1 MSLTRDQAREHA
13 GSALAIPE
21 SGRQQFASRLSDP
34 NHPANSGSLIS
45 LLTGGAINPAERRQ
59 RRREALLERRNRRRA
74 AVGLPLKNRKA
85 KKGGLIKRVLQQ
97 DVLYLMIVNMPSE
110 QELLSAR
117 EALRQVQSD
126 APQASAAA

>member
-1 MSLTRDQAREHA
+1 M
-13 GSALAIPE
+13 
-21 SGRQQFASRLSDP
+21 
-34 NHPANSGSLIS
+34 
-45 LLTGGAINPAERRQ
+45 
-59 RRREALLERRNRRRA
+59 LERRNRRRA